1 MCVCVCRES
10 FFSKHPSD
18 DAELGTRYGVVLSS
32 VCFGVT
38 CCGLWGHIEVLFSWL
53 LKGDHFVVTIGQ
65 LGGFVFFFWLFLSI
79 FSLS

>member
-1 MCVCVCRES
+1 MCRES

-32 VCFGVT
+32 VCFGVK

-53 LKGDHFVVTIGQ
+53 LKVDYFVVTIGHVRG
-65 LGGFVFFFWLFLSI
+65 LVSFFWLFHSI
-79 FSLS
+79 LSLS